1 MTGYAREKS
10 FALFTTGSHDCPY
23 LPGRVARTAFVDPHS
38 TLSTD
43 AYAALIQ
50 RGFRRS
56 GPYLYRPACPAC
68 RACQTLR
75 IPVREFAPKRRHR
88 RCLQRNRGVVIRA
101 LAPLYRPEHFELYRR
116 YIAARHPGGSMDDP
130 TEESYQGFLSTE
142 WCDTEFLEMRENG
155 RLLGVAV
162 VDNLDGALSAVYT
175 FYEPGEPRRSLG
187 TLAILLEIREAARRG
202 KDYLYLGYWIPQCER
217 MAYKADFRPHEVLNE
232 HGDWRRVF

>member
-1 MTGYAREKS
+1 
-10 FALFTTGSHDCPY
+10 
-23 LPGRVARTAFVDPHS
+23 
-38 TLSTD
+38 
-43 AYAALIQ
+43 
-50 RGFRRS
+50 
-56 GPYLYRPACPAC
+56 
-68 RACQTLR
+68 
-75 IPVREFAPKRRHR
+75 
-88 RCLQRNRGVVIRA
+88 
-101 LAPLYRPEHFELYRR
+101 LYRPEHFELYRR